1 MAKRPPEPQGPDPFA
16 VLGVSR
22 LATMEEVTAAYRA
35 KAQAYHPDRHGESSP
50 AVRRQ
55 AEQRMREVNDAFL
68 ALKKGGVLA
77 STAESTIPAWREAP
91 DPNAAAEA
99 HRRAMRA
106 SRQHTAQARAAQAG
120 RTQAKRSTL
129 TGQARPIAKGG
140 RDRMVFGLAQA
151 LITSELTCRTCHSVQ
166 QLPGGWQSRL
176 HDTDWACSG
185 CGRIILS
192 R

>member
-1 MAKRPPEPQGPDPFA
+1 MAKRPTDPQGSDPFA

-22 LATMEEVTAAYRA
+22 LATLEEVTAAYRA

-55 AEQRMREVNDAFL
+55 AEERMREVNDAFVT
-68 ALKKGGVLA
+68 LKKGATLA
-77 STAESTIPAWREAP
+77 SSAESTIPSWGEVP

-120 RTQAKRSTL
+120 RTQAKRSTM
-129 TGQARPIAKGG
+129 TGGARPIPKAG
-140 RDRMVFGLAQA
+140 RDRMVFGLAAA
-151 LITSELTCRTCHSVQ
+151 LITNELTCRTCQSVQ
-166 QLPGGWQSRL
+166 LLAAGWQDRL
-176 HDTDWACSG
+176 NDTDWACSA

>member
-1 MAKRPPEPQGPDPFA
+1 MAKRRTDSEGTDPFA

-22 LATMEEVTAAYRA
+22 LATMQEVTAAYRA

-55 AEQRMREVNDAFL
+55 AEERMREVNEAFVI
-68 ALKKGGVLA
+68 LKKGATLA
-77 STAESTIPAWREAP
+77 SSSESTIPSWVEAP
-91 DPNAAAEA
+91 NPNAAAEA

-120 RTQAKRSTL
+120 RTQAKRSTM
-129 TGQARPIAKGG
+129 TGGAQPKPKAG
-140 RDRMVFGLAQA
+140 RERMVFGLAQA
-151 LITSELTCRTCHSVQ
+151 LITNELTCRTCHSVQ
-166 QLPGGWQSRL
+166 QLPAGWKDRL
-176 HDTDWACSG
+176 LDTDWACSG